1 MTNHE
6 LCLSLMRADVEEE
19 VIEILEDAEYWANDD
34 AWRLFDD
41 NPNNYSTIGNQQSR
55 SEAALIEKLVNA
67 VDARLVNACLEQGLG
82 TTSPDAPDSIKE
94 AVATFFEGSKNPTA
108 PDAGKI
114 RNWTDQQRT
123 AEARFIT
130 IASTGMKPED
140 GGYPSITIVDQ
151 GEGQVPRRFP
161 ETFLSLNRQNKLST
175 RFVQGKFN
183 MGGTGA
189 LRFCGSRKLQLVVSR
204 RNPSILEPGAPEQD
218 QEWGFTIVRR
228 EPPTGSVRSSTYTYL
243 APVGSAEQAQM
254 GHVLSF
260 NADSLPLFPEDQEPY
275 ARHAAWG
282 SLIKLYEYEMK
293 GYRSNVITSGAGLL
307 RRIDLLLPELA
318 LPIRIHEC
326 RPYTGKKGSFE
337 TNITGLSVRLDD
349 DRAQNLEPGF
359 PTSAKINVMGES
371 LEVSIYAFKAGK
383 AKEYRLDQGVLLSVN
398 GQAHGHFSSAFFRR
412 KKVGFGYLDDSLFVS
427 VDCSEISGEA
437 REDLFLNSRDR
448 LGDVELKHAIERDL
462 QELLRNH
469 DGLRELQSR
478 RRSDAMSQRIED
490 TQPLRDI
497 LEDLLSHSPTLR
509 SLFISGTAIRNPFA
523 PKKVSEGDQ
532 SYEGKRFPSFFRMK
546 GVPDGQK
553 LDRKANLGQ
562 RARITFETDAA
573 NDYFSRDI
581 DRGLIVVEQCLN
593 GEWREVSDY
602 SVNLLN
608 GLAYLNL
615 TLATHAVVGDIPDYR
630 VLVDDADRFEPF
642 ENLFS
647 LEIQPESRQHD
658 PKKRNRRKP
667 RSKDD
672 GTDRESP
679 GGLALPEI
687 EKIIEEHW
695 PQQSPPFDKYTAL
708 KITIAGPT
716 EDGKGTQYD
725 FKVNVDNLY
734 LKAEK
739 KGSRE
744 PKLVEQRFVYGL
756 VIIGLALLND
766 SDRMTRICAS
776 DDGNDLSIEGL
787 VAAASRALAPVV
799 VPLIDQLGE
808 LTLDE

>member
-1 MTNHE
+1 MTNKD

-19 VIEILEDAEYWANDD
+19 VVEILEEAGYWDNAD

-41 NPNNYSTIGNQQSR
+41 NANNYATIGNQQSR
-55 SEAALIEKLVNA
+55 SEAALIEKLVNS
-67 VDARLVNACLEQGLG
+67 VDARLVNACLEQGVDVA
-82 TTSPDAPDSIKE
+82 SPEAPDSIKE
-94 AVATFFEGSKNPTA
+94 AVATFFERSKNPKA
-108 PDAGKI
+108 ADAGKI
-114 RNWTDQQRT
+114 RNWPDQQRT

-130 IASTGMKPED
+130 IAATGMKPED

-151 GEGQVPRRFP
+151 GEGQTPSRFP
-161 ETFLSLNRQNKLST
+161 DTFLSLNRQNKLST

-189 LRFCGSRKLQLVVSR
+189 LRFCGSRKLQLIVSR
-204 RNPSILEPGAPEQD
+204 RNPSLLDPGAPEED

-228 EPPTGSVRSSTYTYL
+228 EPPTGSIRSSEFTYL
-243 APVGSAEQAQM
+243 APVDSIERPQM
-254 GHVLSF
+254 GNVLSF
-260 NADSLPLFPEDQEPY
+260 REDSMPLFPEGQEPY
-275 ARHAAWG
+275 SRHAAWG
-282 SLIKLYEYEMK
+282 SLVKLYEYEMK
-293 GYRSNVITSGAGLL
+293 GYRSNVITSGKGLL
-307 RRIDLLLPELA
+307 RRVDLLLPELA

-326 RPYTGKKGSFE
+326 RPYKGKKGSFE

-349 DRAQNLEPGF
+349 DRAENLEPGLL
-359 PTSAKINVMGES
+359 TSAKMNVMGES
-371 LEVSIYAFKAGK
+371 LEVSIYAFKVGK
-383 AKEYRLDQGVLLSVN
+383 AKEYRLDQGVLLTVN

-412 KKVGFGYLDDSLFVS
+412 KTVGLGYLDDSLFVS
-427 VDCSEISGEA
+427 VDCSGMSGEA

-448 LGDVELKHAIERDL
+448 LADVELKHAIERDL
-462 QELLRNH
+462 EELLRNH
-469 DGLRELQSR
+469 DGLRELQGR
-478 RRSDAMSQRIED
+478 RRSEAMSQRLED

-497 LEDLLSHSPTLR
+497 LEDLLSRSPTLR
-509 SLFISGTAIRNPFA
+509 SLFISGTAIPNPFA

-532 SYEGKRFPSFFRMK
+532 PYEGKRFPSFFRVK
-546 GVPDGQK
+546 GVPDGKK

-581 DRGLIVVEQCLN
+581 DRGLVIVEHRLN
-593 GEWREVSDY
+593 GEWSEVSDY

-615 TLATHAVVGDIPDYR
+615 TLPALAVVGGVHDYR
-630 VLVDDADRFEPF
+630 VLVDDVDRFEPF

-647 LEIQPESRQHD
+647 LEIQPESRQQD
-658 PKKRNRRKP
+658 PKKRKRRKP

-672 GTDRESP
+672 GTDREGP

-687 EKIIEEHW
+687 KKIREEHW

-756 VIIGLALLND
+756 VIIGLALLNE
-766 SDRMTRICAS
+766 SDRMTRVYAS
-776 DDGNDLSIEGL
+776 DDGNDLSIEDL

-808 LTLDE
+808 LTLDD